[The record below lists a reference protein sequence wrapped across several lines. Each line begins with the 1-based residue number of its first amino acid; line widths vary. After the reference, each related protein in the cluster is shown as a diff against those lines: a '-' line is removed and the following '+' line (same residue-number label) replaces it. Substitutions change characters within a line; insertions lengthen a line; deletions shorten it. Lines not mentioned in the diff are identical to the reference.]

1 MGVYSKVV
9 LESTVPEVEPV
20 KQEPAPTPSPEPV
33 QESVDPIQFVIDTHQ
48 NDLALFEAV
57 IETDFAEAYN
67 EAGLCSLTESDLT
80 AMNEAVLAGIKEK
93 FQKAIDAFLA
103 AFNNLMAKVMVKIQD
118 IIKADEKL
126 KEKCKTIRANSS
138 KIASCPSTTDT
149 INYEAVGKASSS
161 IFELVT
167 KAKNIDVAGGSAITD
182 AAAIKEA
189 TDKFKAE
196 FKMETLWNKAKD
208 EKDTVGMRL
217 GNDLNKLLGDVEGQ
231 YKTSINYI
239 EEGKK
244 AALDIAK
251 NGKKAAN
258 AQLKAAETEDAASAA
273 QAAYDAFTSLASA
286 VSFLGKAYA
295 SICIQVIAK
304 ERALVAILYKFVA
317 SADSESPS
325 EEDKVEKVSGEVVD
339 ADGKPVGES
348 AYAGLFEWLVIDAA
362 EQSAVLV

>member
-20 KQEPAPTPSPEPV
+20 KQETAPTPTADPNPV
-33 QESVDPIQFVIDTHQ
+33 GESVDPIQFVIDTHQ

-80 AMNEAVLAGIKEK
+80 AMHEAVLAGIKEK

-126 KEKCKTIRANSS
+126 KEKCKAIRDNSS
-138 KIASCPSTTDT
+138 KIASCTSTTDT
-149 INYEAVGKASSS
+149 IDYDAVGNATSS
-161 IFELVT
+161 IFELIT
-167 KAKNIDVAGGSAITD
+167 KAKNIDVTGGSAIAD
-182 AAAIKEA
+182 ASAIKEA

-196 FKMETLWNKAKD
+196 FKMESLWKKAKD
-208 EKDTVGMRL
+208 EKDTVGVRL

-231 YKTSINYI
+231 YKSSIKYI
-239 EEGKK
+239 EDGKK
-244 AALDIAK
+244 AALEIAK

-258 AQLKAAETEDAASAA
+258 AQLKASETEESASAA

-286 VSFLGKAYA
+286 VSFLGKAYT

-304 ERALVAILYKFVA
+304 ERALVAILYKFVS
-317 SADSESPS
+317 SANSG
-325 EEDKVEKVSGEVVD
+325 EDNVEKVSGEVVD

-348 AYAGLFEWLVIDAA
+348 AYAGLFEWLVMDAA